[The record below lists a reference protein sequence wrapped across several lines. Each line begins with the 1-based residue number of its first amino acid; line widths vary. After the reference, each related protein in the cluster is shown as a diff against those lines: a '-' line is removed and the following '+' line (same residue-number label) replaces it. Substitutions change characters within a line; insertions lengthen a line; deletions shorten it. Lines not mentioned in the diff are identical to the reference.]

1 MKDMQLNEQNIL
13 SALRAVQDPDLHKNI
28 VELNFVQNLKI
39 EGTKVTFDL
48 VLTTPACPIRD
59 RFKDQCISIV
69 KGLGASEVEVTLT
82 SNAGRVGDAPEQP
95 QVSFLGEVSHIV
107 GVASGKGGVGKST
120 VTANLAMA
128 LSLSGARVGI
138 LDADIYGPSMGL
150 MFGIDKDPQVFEDNT
165 IAPVE
170 AKGGIS
176 IVSMC
181 MFAGSE
187 KATIWRGPMASQMIQ
202 HFLNRVRW
210 GRLDYLLV
218 DFPPGTGDIQLTL
231 TQNCPMAGAVV
242 VTTPQEVA
250 LADCRKGLAMFDSV
264 GVPVV
269 GVVENMSYFICDGCG
284 KHHNIFRQGGGER
297 IAKNWGV
304 PLIAKIPLEPAVAD
318 CGDEGT
324 PAVLRYPNSESAKA
338 FLQAADAVVRTLS
351 VFKADGDG
359 VLKNFNYAFDEL
371 PEEDV

>member
-1 MKDMQLNEQNIL
+1 MQLNEENIL
-13 SALRAVQDPDLHKNI
+13 KALQAVQDPDLHKNI

-39 EGTKVTFDL
+39 EGTAVSFDL
-48 VLTTPACPIRD
+48 RLTTPACPIRD
-59 RFKDQCISIV
+59 RFKDQCIAIV
-69 KGLGASEVEVTLT
+69 KSLGASEVEVTLT
-82 SNAGRVGDAPEQP
+82 SSEGRVGDSASAAEAPKN
-95 QVSFLGEVSHIV
+95 SHLGEVAHV
-107 GVASGKGGVGKST
+107 VAVASGKGGVGKST

-150 MFGIDKDPQVFEDNT
+150 MFGIDKAPEVFEDNT

-181 MFAGSE
+181 MFADSD
-187 KATIWRGPMASQMIQ
+187 KATIWRGPMVSQMIQ
-202 HFLNRVRW
+202 HFIHHVRW
-210 GRLDYLLV
+210 GKLDYLLV

-250 LADCRKGLAMFDSV
+250 LADCRKGIAMFDNV

-269 GVVENMSYFICDGCG
+269 GVVENMSYFICDECSK
-284 KHHNIFRQGGGER
+284 KHYIFPAGGGQR
-297 IAKNWGV
+297 IAEKWGV
-304 PLIAKIPLEPAVAD
+304 PLIGKIPLEPAVAG
-318 CGDEGT
+318 CGDDGT
-324 PAVLRYPNSESAKA
+324 PAVLRYPNSESAKEFMQVA
-338 FLQAADAVVRTLS
+338 SQVVRTLS
-351 VFKADGDG
+351 VFESEGDG
-359 VLKNFNYAFDEL
+359 VLKSYNYEFEQL
-371 PEEDV
+371 PVEEA